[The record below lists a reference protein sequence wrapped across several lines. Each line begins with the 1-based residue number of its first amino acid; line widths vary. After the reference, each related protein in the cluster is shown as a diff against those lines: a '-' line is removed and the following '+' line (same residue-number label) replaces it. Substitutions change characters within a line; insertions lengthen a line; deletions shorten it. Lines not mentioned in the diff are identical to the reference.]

1 MYCSHCGEAIA
12 SDDNF
17 CSSCGTPVRREAVS
31 GDANATMSID
41 LSMDDE
47 GDTLADLPTMADG
60 TGVFVV
66 MRGPLS
72 GSRFLLD
79 SESTTIGRHPDAD
92 ILLDDVTVSRHHAE
106 VRRGAQGLVLVDL
119 GSLNG
124 TYVGEHRIEEHHLSM
139 GDQVQV
145 GRFKLLFVSPDSD
158 QAASEVLG
166 EAGGG

>member
-12 SDDNF
+12 ADANF
-17 CSSCGTPVRREAVS
+17 CSACGTPVRREAPS
-31 GDANATMSID
+31 AGDETSTTISID
-41 LSMDDE
+41 LSAIDE
-47 GDTLADLPTMADG
+47 DQGLVDLPTMPDG

-79 SESTTIGRHPDAD
+79 SPSTTIGRHPEAN

-106 VRRGAQGLVLVDL
+106 VRRGPGGLVLADL

-124 TYVGEHRIEEHHLSM
+124 TYVGDHRIEEHQLAM
-139 GDQVQV
+139 GDQVQI
-145 GRFKLLFVSPDSD
+145 GRFKLLFVSPD
-158 QAASEVLG
+158 
-166 EAGGG
+166 EAEQ